1 MMNSTPPLNTAEIAL
16 AGQRERVITLLLD
29 AARTLAEMSDSA
41 AEDRTR
47 LLDMGQDL
55 REQFFLVVVIGE
67 FNAGKSTFINA
78 LLRDD
83 LLAMGITPTT
93 EAIHVIRYS
102 EQPTRTPTPRPD
114 GVMEWAHPNTG
125 APGVAL
131 VDTPGTGSVF
141 QRHEQTAKSFLHR
154 SDLVIFVISAKRA
167 FAETERLYLEL
178 ARDYGKKIILV
189 INQADLLDPSE
200 RGQVRRFVERQVEE
214 LLDLKPPIFMVSAK
228 EALKGSASPDVS
240 DPHGVEALRA
250 HLAGLFSEMPPARQ
264 KLLAQLATAERI
276 LARYQETAKGSVD
289 LVSADRARLED
300 IQRELGQQSSGLGG
314 QLAAARAQVDAVFE
328 SMRLRGLSFINNNLS
343 IRNMAR
349 PVTRE
354 VLQQRFQDEVIGRAL
369 HDVSEA
375 SSNYINALIDNSRA
389 YWRDVIDRLNQLQRL
404 LEQELPGLDAGIYAE
419 QREALQEAVR
429 LAESELKT
437 YSTGK
442 AITGIQETFQH
453 NLNNFALSTGAALV
467 GLIAFVLGLAAP
479 GGVLVGATSALV
491 APAVLIGLPVA
502 VVGGVVA
509 VRYLL
514 RVSADA
520 KRELNARVDAL
531 LASYHTALDELTGKE
546 RERLAGYGTRILTP
560 LFSRLSVLSDRY
572 RAQVDTLSQY
582 RLRLEALRREIES
595 VG

>member
-1 MMNSTPPLNTAEIAL
+1 MMNPTRPLNTAEIAL
-16 AGQRERVITLLLD
+16 AGQRERVVTLLLD

-41 AEDRTR
+41 AEDRAR

-78 LLRDD
+78 LLHDE
-83 LLAMGITPTT
+83 LLEMGITPTT
-93 EAIHVIRYS
+93 EAIHMIRYG
-102 EQPTRTPTPRPD
+102 EEPQRTPTPRPD
-114 GVMEWAHPNTG
+114 GVMDWAHPNTG

-141 QRHEQTAKSFLHR
+141 KRHEQTAKSFLHR

-189 INQADLLDPSE
+189 INQADLLEPAE

-214 LLDLKPPIFMVSAK
+214 LLDLKPPIFMVSAR
-228 EALKGSASPDVS
+228 EALKGARDAEG
-240 DPHGVEALRA
+240 DPHGIEALRA
-250 HLAGLFSEMPPARQ
+250 HLNGLFSEMPPARQ
-264 KLLAQLATAERI
+264 KLLAQLVTAERI
-276 LARYQETAKGSVD
+276 MARYQETAKGSVD

-300 IQRELGQQSSGLGG
+300 IQQELGRQSTGLGG

-328 SMRLRGLSFINNNLS
+328 AMRLRGMLFINQNLS
-343 IRNMAR
+343 IRNLMR
-349 PVTRE
+349 PVSRE

-437 YSTGK
+437 YSTGR
-442 AITGIQETFQH
+442 AVAGIQETFQH
-453 NLNNFALSTGAALV
+453 NLNNFALSSGAALV
-467 GLIAFVLGLAAP
+467 GLIAAILGIAAP
-479 GGVLVGATSALV
+479 GGVLTGATSVLV

-514 RVSADA
+514 RVSTDA

-531 LASYHTALDELTGKE
+531 LQSYHAALDELTAKE
-546 RERLAGYGTRILTP
+546 RERLAGYGSRVLMP

-572 RAQVDTLSQY
+572 RAQLDTLSQY
-582 RLRLEALRREIES
+582 RLRLDALRREIEAM
-595 VG
+595 G